1 VLDKN
6 LHPVPVGVPGELY
19 LGGEGL
25 ARGYLN
31 RPEMTAMR
39 FIPNPFAAGRLYKT
53 GDLVRYLADGRL
65 EYLGRSDHQI
75 KLRGFRIELGEV
87 EAVLRKHPQ
96 IRENIVLVREDQ
108 PGDRR
113 LIAYLV
119 TNEEIPIGDLRAFL
133 RMKLPDYMIP
143 SAFVRLDAMPL
154 TANGKVDRK
163 ALPQP
168 DDPSSRA
175 RSNYVAPRAE
185 LERSLVKIWQQLLRV
200 ETVGV
205 EDNFFDLGGHS
216 LLLLR
221 MVQEIQN
228 TLDVEVALMEM
239 FEHPTVSSLAR
250 HLSSK
255 RETDIKVTPAPET
268 TPDDADAR
276 RRRRMKRQKASTNSL
291 E

>member
-1 VLDKN
+1 
-6 LHPVPVGVPGELY
+6 
-19 LGGEGL
+19 
-25 ARGYLN
+25 
-31 RPEMTAMR
+31 MTATR
-39 FIPNPFAAGRLYKT
+39 FIPNPFTAGRLYKT

-96 IRENIVLVREDQ
+96 ITENIVLVREDE

-119 TNEEIPIGDLRAFL
+119 TNEEIPIGDLRAYL
-133 RMKLPDYMIP
+133 RTKLPDYMIP

-163 ALPQP
+163 ALPKP
-168 DDPSSRA
+168 DDPSSRT

-216 LLLLR
+216 LLLVR

-228 TLDVEVALMEM
+228 TLGVEVALMEM
-239 FEHPTVSSLAR
+239 FEHPTVSSLAK

-255 RETDIKVTPAPET
+255 RQIEITPTAET